1 MGYTIAPP
9 MPRAPDNSDEILT
22 QLEAVK
28 SRFDSGS
35 AAVINKVLS
44 QLSRLEFTDPQQLIR
59 FHECLLF
66 LRAFPHA
73 PSLVSRVERLL
84 NAFHQ
89 RVSKLRACHANM
101 SAFDDF
107 DTSGLADTTMQDTLS
122 FDVAQWLVRRI
133 PRNVD
138 VAWED
143 YWDDDQSERARGSIW
158 PRFIPLL
165 EEDSEVE
172 ANIRWRSWLD
182 SARGRKHPLLWLIQ
196 RFAQL
201 PLPNRQRAELYDS
214 LHLPVRWR
222 LENLKLSRTRNW
234 IRPRRFYFHSGSL
247 IQRSEVS
254 LSHELAQPAPKFEKL
269 SDAAGESV
277 MNAVREVMA
286 VRYRELY
293 GTTLGDPQSV
303 VRAELGR
310 GVVMHFWGLPASRR
324 LPLRAYIAGY
334 TLKNGV
340 PINYIEAIGLCDW
353 IEIGFNTFYTY
364 RQGETAWIYA
374 QALRCLQALTAAKCI
389 SIYPYQIG
397 QNNDEA
403 IDSGAFWF
411 YRKLGFRSGRAD
423 LRRLCEREEKKIA
436 ANRHYKTPARI
447 LRRLAEAHMF
457 YDIRPSAEISPA
469 FASEGPWDTFS
480 TYNLGLF
487 INRRMSRD
495 FNGDSQEIQKACTHT
510 TIRALGINAS
520 RWGRTQL
527 QSLEN
532 WSLILA
538 QIPDLSSWTPA
549 EKDQLIKIIRAKSAL
564 NEMPYLRH
572 TQHHPRL
579 RAELLR
585 LGSTR

>member
-1 MGYTIAPP
+1 
-9 MPRAPDNSDEILT
+9 
-22 QLEAVK
+22 
-28 SRFDSGS
+28 
-35 AAVINKVLS
+35 
-44 QLSRLEFTDPQQLIR
+44 
-59 FHECLLF
+59 
-66 LRAFPHA
+66 
-73 PSLVSRVERLL
+73 
-84 NAFHQ
+84 
-89 RVSKLRACHANM
+89 
-101 SAFDDF
+101 
-107 DTSGLADTTMQDTLS
+107 
-122 FDVAQWLVRRI
+122 
-133 PRNVD
+133 
-138 VAWED
+138 
-143 YWDDDQSERARGSIW
+143 
-158 PRFIPLL
+158 
-165 EEDSEVE
+165 
-172 ANIRWRSWLD
+172 
-182 SARGRKHPLLWLIQ
+182 
-196 RFAQL
+196 
-201 PLPNRQRAELYDS
+201 
-214 LHLPVRWR
+214 
-222 LENLKLSRTRNW
+222 
-234 IRPRRFYFHSGSL
+234 
-247 IQRSEVS
+247 
-254 LSHELAQPAPKFEKL
+254 
-269 SDAAGESV
+269 
-277 MNAVREVMA
+277 MNAIREVMA

-293 GTTLGDPQSV
+293 GTTLGDPRSV
-303 VRAELGR
+303 VRADLGR
-310 GVVMHFWGLPASRR
+310 GVVMHFWGLPANRR

-340 PINYIEAIGLCDW
+340 PINYIEAIGLCEW
-353 IEIGFNTFYTY
+353 IEVGFNTFYTY

-374 QALRCLQALTAAKCI
+374 QALRCLHALTAAKCI

-397 QNNDEA
+397 QNNNEA

-436 ANRHYKTPARI
+436 ADRRYKTPARI

>member
-1 MGYTIAPP
+1 

-35 AAVINKVLS
+35 AAVINKVLR
-44 QLSRLEFTDPQQLIR
+44 QLSKLEFTDPQQLIR

-66 LRAFPHA
+66 LRAFPHS

-84 NAFHQ
+84 NTFHQ
-89 RVSKLRACHANM
+89 RVSKLRASHANM

-133 PRNVD
+133 PRNVE
-138 VAWED
+138 VAWDD

-201 PLPNRQRAELYDS
+201 PLPDRQRAELYDS

-254 LSHELAQPAPKFEKL
+254 LSYELAQSAPKFEKL

-293 GTTLGDPQSV
+293 GTTLGDPRSV
-303 VRAELGR
+303 VRADLGR
-310 GVVMHFWGLPASRR
+310 GVIMHFWGLPASRR

-340 PINYIEAIGLCDW
+340 PINYIEAIGLCEL
-353 IEIGFNTFYTY
+353 IEVGFNTFYTY

-374 QALRCLQALTAAKCI
+374 QALRCLHALTAAKCI

-397 QNNDEA
+397 QNNNEA

-495 FNGDSQEIQKACTHT
+495 CNGDSQEIRKASTNT
-510 TIRALGINAS
+510 TIRALRINAS
-520 RWGRTQL
+520 R
-527 QSLEN
+527 
-532 WSLILA
+532 
-538 QIPDLSSWTPA
+538 
-549 EKDQLIKIIRAKSAL
+549 
-564 NEMPYLRH
+564 
-572 TQHHPRL
+572 
-579 RAELLR
+579 
-585 LGSTR
+585 